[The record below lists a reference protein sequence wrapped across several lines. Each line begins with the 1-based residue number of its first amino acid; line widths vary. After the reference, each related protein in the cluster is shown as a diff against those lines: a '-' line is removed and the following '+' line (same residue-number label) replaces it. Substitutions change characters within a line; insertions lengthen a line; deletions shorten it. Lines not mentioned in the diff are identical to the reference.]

1 MSKYV
6 FPEEKTFIRPVD
18 MRKRYGENYDPNI
31 FKRWAD
37 EGRVE
42 KLRNGVYLN
51 SNFKFRGELDRFI
64 VARDMYQPSY
74 VSMYSALRHYNFIPE
89 IVYETTSITTRK
101 TNVFENAHG
110 RFRYQSIKPEMFW
123 GYGMVAWNGGYYN
136 MARPEKA
143 LLDMAYLEPNFSDR
157 DWLEGMRFDPEELM
171 MALDISLMAF
181 YAKVMKSP
189 VLKDRISLLFE
200 TYEL

>member
-42 KLRNGVYLN
+42 KLRNGLYLN
-51 SNFKFRGELDRFI
+51 KDFNLKGNLDYFI
-64 VARDMYQPSY
+64 VARDLYEPSY
-74 VSMYSALRHYNFIPE
+74 VSMTSALRYYNFIPE
-89 IVYETTSITTRK
+89 TVYEITSISTRK
-101 TNVFENAHG
+101 TKTFDNELG
-110 RFRYQSIKPEMFW
+110 RFRYQSIKPSLFW
-123 GYGMVAWNGGYYN
+123 GYKTVAWHGGYYN
-136 MARPEKA
+136 MATPEKA
-143 LLDMAYLEPNFSDR
+143 LLDLAYLEPNFSDR
-157 DWLEGMRFDPEELM
+157 GWLEEMRFDYDELLTT
-171 MALDISLMAF
+171 LDISLMAF

-200 TYEL
+200 IL

>member
-42 KLRNGVYLN
+42 KLRNGLYLN
-51 SNFKFRGELDRFI
+51 KDFNLKGNLDYFI
-64 VARDMYQPSY
+64 VARDLYEPSY
-74 VSMYSALRHYNFIPE
+74 VSMTSALRYYNFIPE
-89 IVYETTSITTRK
+89 TVYEITSISTRK
-101 TNVFENAHG
+101 TKTFDNELG
-110 RFRYQSIKPEMFW
+110 RFCYQSIKPSLFW
-123 GYGMVAWNGGYYN
+123 GYKTVAWHGGYYN
-136 MARPEKA
+136 MATPEKA
-143 LLDMAYLEPNFSDR
+143 LLDLAYLEPNFSDR
-157 DWLEGMRFDPEELM
+157 GWLEEMRFDYDELLTT
-171 MALDISLMAF
+171 LDISLMAF

-200 TYEL
+200 IL

>member
-31 FKRWAD
+31 FKRWMD

-51 SNFKFRGELDRFI
+51 KKFELKGNLDQFI
-64 VARDMYQPSY
+64 IARDLYQPSY
-74 VSMYSALRHYNFIPE
+74 VSMISALRYYNFIPE
-89 IVYETTSITTRK
+89 TVYEVTSITTQK
-101 TNVFENAHG
+101 TNSFTNAIG
-110 RFRYQSIKPEMFW
+110 RFSYRSIKPELYW
-123 GYGMVAWNGGYYN
+123 GYKTVPWHGGYYN
-136 MARPEKA
+136 IASPEKT
-143 LLDMAYLEPNFSDR
+143 LLDLAYLEPNFSDR
-157 DWLEGMRFDPEELM
+157 EWLEGMRFDAEEMLIT
-171 MALDISLMAF
+171 LDLSLMAF

-189 VLKDRISLLFE
+189 VLKDRISLLIDTFE
-200 TYEL
+200 L